1 MDGASRH
8 VASLLEGFVAGRRG
22 LRFGRYFGEPAV
34 FAGRRIAIRGAG
46 AAVAVRLAP
55 AGRDRALTLCPG
67 LVQRSHRG
75 WVYLSAEAG
84 ARGSAAMV
92 SLFEH
97 AVHHVATA

>member
-1 MDGASRH
+1 M
-8 VASLLEGFVAGRRG
+8 ASLLEGFVSGRRG

-34 FAGRRIAIRGAG
+34 FAGRRMAIRGAG
-46 AAVAVRLAP
+46 TAVAVRLAP

-67 LVQRSHRG
+67 RVQRWHRG
-75 WVYLSAEAG
+75 WLYLSPG
-84 ARGSAAMV
+84 SDARRSAALV